1 MILTPLLSFQI
12 ILLDGKKSLNVN
24 IFLKQFR
31 RYAKRLLNIHAQYLW
46 LFCSSHEDI
55 VKLVRDVH
63 PDDIGAERL
72 RTLLR
77 LLPEMDELEMLTS
90 FDGEKSRLGTAE
102 AFLIRLVQVPKYLHQ
117 NAVIARLDIYFIFS
131 YKLRIES
138 MLLKEEFTTNMSYLE
153 PSISAMIVAGEGI
166 FSKI

>member
-1 MILTPLLSFQI
+1 M
-12 ILLDGKKSLNVN
+12 
-24 IFLKQFR
+24 
-31 RYAKRLLNIHAQYLW
+31 
-46 LFCSSHEDI
+46 
-55 VKLVRDVH
+55 KLVRDVH

-117 NAVIARLDIYFIFS
+117 NAVIARLNIYLIFS